1 MVPAL
6 FNDSFQMFC
15 HLLKESDVGW
25 ACGTQGR
32 EEKRVQDFVGIA
44 RRQET
49 ARKTEA
55 LMGGWDLERNFEKLA
70 RGHGVDSAGS
80 E

>member
-1 MVPAL
+1 
-6 FNDSFQMFC
+6 MFC
-15 HLLKESDVGW
+15 HLFKESDVGW

-32 EEKRVQDFVGIA
+32 GEKRVQDFVGKA

-49 ARKTEA
+49 ARKTED
-55 LMGGWDLERNFEKLA
+55 LMGGWDLEWNLGKLA
-70 RGHGVDSAGS
+70 RGRGVDPAGS